1 MPGVDGESGSSM
13 AAPSDRTDAESSIDL
28 DWEHEPGMTPVPR
41 TKQQI
46 LDDFTQLALGMWKH
60 CWDWDCK
67 SMW

>member
-1 MPGVDGESGSSM
+1 M

-46 LDDFTQLALGMWKH
+46 LDDFTQLALGRFLFM
-60 CWDWDCK
+60 
-67 SMW
+67 